1 MYAGSKGTAARP
13 ASSPGR
19 CQGPPTAD
27 ALETASGDPHGLPS
41 ARGRSNLDASLD
53 KTFQIARAAK
63 SGRNLIANVLHEIS
77 LPPSRSIRIRESE
90 QGNPV
95 TPVIET
101 WEIAC

>member
-1 MYAGSKGTAARP
+1 MYAGSGGTAARP
-13 ASSPGR
+13 ASSLGR
-19 CQGPPTAD
+19 CQGPPAD

-63 SGRNLIANVLHEIS
+63 SGRNLIANDLHEIS
-77 LPPSRSIRIRESE
+77 LPPSLSIRVRESE